1 MSDKPIVFK
10 SLSNIEEAE
19 KIGEELALHHIA
31 YEIESPPQLLDR
43 NFIGEQPMPEHY
55 IKLLPSDF
63 TRANEIV
70 ESLYKK
76 IAATV
81 GKDYYLYDFSDE
93 QVLDVVNHKSE
104 WGDLNY
110 YVALEILA
118 KRGIP
123 YDKQFTNALEEEAA
137 AIVPQ
142 PAKPFYLFL
151 AYIIL
156 AISFLSIHPAF
167 SIVGL
172 IAGLF
177 LYGATKTLKNGTRIP
192 YYDPNSRK
200 NGMIMIAVSILSIL
214 WFIFRLIT
222 LANN

>member
-70 ESLYKK
+70 ESLYKN

-110 YVALEILA
+110 YVALEILV

-123 YDKQFTNALEEEAA
+123 YDKQLTNVLEEEAA

-142 PAKPFYLFL
+142 PAKPFYLL
-151 AYIIL
+151 LVYIIL
-156 AISFLSIHPAF
+156 AVSFIRPYPYF
-167 SIVGL
+167 SIGGL
-172 IAGLF
+172 IVGLF
-177 LYGATKTLKNGTRIP
+177 LYGASKTLKNGTRIS
-192 YYDPNSRK
+192 YYNPNTRK
-200 NGMIMIAVSILSIL
+200 NGMIIIAVSILSIL